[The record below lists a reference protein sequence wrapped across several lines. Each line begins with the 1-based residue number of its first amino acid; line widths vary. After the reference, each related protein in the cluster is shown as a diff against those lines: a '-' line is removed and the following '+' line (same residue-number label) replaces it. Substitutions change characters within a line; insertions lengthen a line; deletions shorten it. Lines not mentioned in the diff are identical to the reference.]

1 MKKIVNIILLIV
13 DLFFI
18 FISFIGC
25 NFSKIT
31 LDNRND
37 IGFVKTAKN
46 TIKRVN
52 TTTYT
57 SISSE
62 YVIDIPTNLTKQSNL
77 TGIPSGTWFAYFSI
91 TPSDNSGIRWT
102 NTTGSIYHLEYVVR
116 GAVASYIKYEYIGGA
131 NYEWKIGTLDNNSI
145 NEIGFGSIVGGSL
158 VNEKRDPDN
167 PEQVV
172 SSLEYFGYFTNW
184 FLLNYN
190 FDYSIDGNYAT
201 DDDIELKKLASQQ
214 FINLANTYEINN
226 QLQAVQNYIP
236 YKFNDS
242 IEEEYQQYYSLGYS
256 QGYNDGYTLG
266 NAEGIETGY
275 SQGFDS
281 GYTEGIENGYSQGFD
296 DGKEEVTE
304 NPNNY
309 NLYNSSQYEEY
320 GQQQYNAG
328 ENAGA
333 TANISTNW
341 LVSLF
346 GVMTEFANIEL
357 FPNIKLIYL
366 PGTIIIFSFVRML
379 FKWFK

>member
-25 NFSKIT
+25 SFSKIT

-37 IGFVKTAKN
+37 IEFVKTAKN
-46 TIKRVN
+46 TVKRIN
-52 TTTYT
+52 SSTYT
-57 SISSE
+57 SNTTE

-77 TGIPSGTWFAYFSI
+77 TSIPSGTWFAYFSI

-131 NYEWKIGTLDNNSI
+131 NYEWKIGTIDNNSI

-201 DDDIELKKLASQQ
+201 DYDIELKKLASQQ
-214 FINLANTYEINN
+214 FIDLANTYEINN

-256 QGYNDGYTLG
+256 QGYNEGYTLG
-266 NAEGIETGY
+266 NSEGFQSGY
-275 SQGFDS
+275 SQG
-281 GYTEGIENGYSQGFD
+281 YD
-296 DGKEEVTE
+296 DGEQDVTE

-309 NLYNSSQYEEY
+309 NLYNATQYEEY

-333 TANISTNW
+333 SANINTNW

>member
-1 MKKIVNIILLIV
+1 MKKLVNIILLILDMFLV
-13 DLFFI
+13 
-18 FISFIGC
+18 FISFFGC

-31 LDNRND
+31 LDNIND
-37 IGFVKTAKN
+37 IEYIKTPKN
-46 TIKRVN
+46 TIKRIN
-52 TTTYT
+52 SSTYT
-57 SISSE
+57 SNSSE
-62 YVIDIPTNLTKQSNL
+62 YVIDIPTNLTKRSNL

-91 TPSDNSGIRWT
+91 TPSDSSGIRWT

-116 GAVASYIKYEYIGGA
+116 GAVVSYIKYEYIGGP

-145 NEIGFGSIVGGSL
+145 NEIGFSSIVGGSL
-158 VNEKRDPDN
+158 VSEKRDPDN

-172 SSLEYFGYFTNW
+172 SSLEYFGYFTSW
-184 FLLNYN
+184 FLLNYD
-190 FDYSIDGNYAT
+190 FDYSIDGNYSNDT
-201 DDDIELKKLASQQ
+201 DIELKKLASEQ
-214 FINLANTYEINN
+214 FIDLANTYEINN
-226 QLQAVQNYIP
+226 QLQAIQNDIP

-242 IEEEYQQYYSLGYS
+242 IEEQYQQYFGLGYS
-256 QGYNDGYTLG
+256 QGYN
-266 NAEGIETGY
+266 EGY
-275 SQGFDS
+275 SLGIN
-281 GYTEGIENGYSQGFD
+281 EGEQA
-296 DGKEEVTE
+296 VTE

-309 NLYNSSQYEEY
+309 NLYNATQYQEY

-333 TANISTNW
+333 SANINTNW

-346 GVMTEFANIEL
+346 GVMTDFANIEL